1 MRRPLYLLLVLS
13 LLSCQKQKSKA
24 EYMQDALKSD
34 RYKNAS
40 MNIRR
45 VKDILD
51 SVKKGKL
58 DTTAAIFVYNNS
70 IATPSTQVKTVAQ
83 VEEGMKNDTALLKAA
98 QLKAA
103 AELASADSLKNNR

>member
-1 MRRPLYLLLVLS
+1 
-13 LLSCQKQKSKA
+13 
-24 EYMQDALKSD
+24 MQDALNSD

-40 MNIRR
+40 MNIQR
-45 VKDILD
+45 VKDMLD

-70 IATPSTQVKTVAQ
+70 IATPATQVKTLAQ
-83 VEEGMKNDTALLKAA
+83 VELGMKNDTALLKAA

-103 AELASADSLKNNR
+103 AELASADSVKNNR